1 MRVVLDGATP
11 NCCIAGVSAPKLIS
25 PPLTS
30 LQNRCMLTC
39 VCVIQSTNNFLL
51 KGGRLTPSSIA
62 FVELLIT
69 LEMITCS
76 DRFIYIKN
84 IYVIYIIYIYGIY
97 MGYGILMRKCPVLV
111 ENVAFPLVKTILKCC
126 FCF

>member
-76 DRFIYIKN
+76 DRFIYI
-84 IYVIYIIYIYGIY
+84 YIYIYICYIY
-97 MGYGILMRKCPVLV
+97 YIYIWDIYGIWYPNAEMPCISRECGLSFG
-111 ENVAFPLVKTILKCC
+111 ENYS
-126 FCF
+126 